1 MTRLTLPKGAR
12 ASWIILI
19 ITWFLWVMNAN
30 DREIMFRVQPSIINE
45 FHLSGVQWGYI
56 VSAFFLAYA
65 LIALPAG
72 IFADKL
78 GRGWKRKKSQVWYMI
93 IFTTL
98 SILIGIKAT
107 SLYFWQFIL
116 WRVLGMGAAGGAEVT
131 NIAQCSE
138 YWPKEHRGFALGL
151 HHTGYPVGALLG
163 GLAASW
169 ILGTFGSENWRMVF
183 LFTPIIGYFLAL
195 ALWVFATPKS
205 YREVDE
211 FAREHGLTPPSADAE
226 ETLTFN
232 EQMIESKTVLADK
245 NILLTVIGACLIN
258 FSQTVGLWFLAPYV
272 VFTMHQHDTVGAII
286 GVVPYI
292 TGWFGQLFFGYVS
305 DHIGRRKTLIF
316 LSAWYALCVF
326 ALIFITGMS
335 MLWIILLLWGLGL
348 NAVYPVYYAMMADHA
363 PKASGSAMG
372 LLLMLTFLG
381 TLPASP
387 MAGWL
392 IDHFGGW
399 NNPRGY
405 IAGFAVG
412 AGAAL
417 IAMILQY
424 FTKDKALPTAMERAS
439 GPATLNNAPLVK

>member
-1 MTRLTLPKGAR
+1 MTRLTLPRGAR
-12 ASWIILI
+12 ASWIILFL
-19 ITWFLWVMNAN
+19 TWLLWVMNAN
-30 DREIMFRVQPSIINE
+30 DREIMFRVQPAIINE

-72 IFADKL
+72 ILSDNL
-78 GRGWKRKKSQVWYMI
+78 GRGWKRKKSQVWYMVV
-93 IFTTL
+93 FTTL

-169 ILGTFGSENWRMVF
+169 IIGTFGSDHWRLVF
-183 LFTPIIGYFLAL
+183 LLTPIIGYLLAL
-195 ALWVFATPKS
+195 ALWAFATPKS
-205 YREVDE
+205 YEQVNE
-211 FAREHGLTPPSADAE
+211 YARENGLTPPSTEAKE
-226 ETLTFN
+226 VLSFK
-232 EQMIESKTVLADK
+232 EQMNETKTVLADR
-245 NILLTVIGACLIN
+245 NILLTVIGASLIN

-272 VFTMHQHDTVGAII
+272 VFTMRQHDTVGAII

-316 LSAWYALCVF
+316 LSAWYAICVF
-326 ALIFITGMS
+326 SLTFISGMS
-335 MLWIILLLWGLGL
+335 MLWVILLMWGLGL
-348 NAVYPVYYAMMADHA
+348 NAVFPVYYAMMADHA

-405 IAGFAVG
+405 LAGFVVG

-417 IAMILQY
+417 LAMILQY
-424 FTKDKALPTAMERAS
+424 FTKDKTLPSPLKQTTGQTAFKQS
-439 GPATLNNAPLVK
+439 PQLK